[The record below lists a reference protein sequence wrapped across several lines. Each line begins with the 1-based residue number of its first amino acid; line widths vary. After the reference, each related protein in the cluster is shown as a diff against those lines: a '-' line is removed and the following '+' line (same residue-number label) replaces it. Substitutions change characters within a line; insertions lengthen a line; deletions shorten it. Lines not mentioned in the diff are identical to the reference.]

1 MSKKA
6 LLVIDVQNDFCE
18 GGALAVADAD
28 SIVST
33 INKLVADQMQ
43 FDLIIASQDFHP
55 ENHGSFA
62 SNHDVEVFS
71 MGELNGEPQVM
82 WPDHCVQGTHGV
94 QFHDDLDMH
103 MFDVIVQKGV
113 DAKVDSYSAFKDN
126 GGLNDSGL
134 ATLLRDENIEEV
146 YVTGLA
152 TDYCVKFTALDA
164 IAEGFKTFMV
174 TDAMKGVNQNPSD
187 SDEAIMHVLKEG
199 GYQVNSVDLLKVLE

>member
-6 LLVIDVQNDFCE
+6 LLVIDVQKDFCL

-28 SIVST
+28 VIVPT
-33 INKLVADQMQ
+33 INKLMADELQ

-62 SNHDVEVFS
+62 SVHGVDVFS

-82 WPDHCVQGTHGV
+82 WPDHCVQGTNGV

-103 MFDVIVQKGV
+103 LFDIIVQKGV

-146 YVTGLA
+146 YVVGLA

-164 IAEGFKTFMV
+164 MEEGFKVFMV
-174 TDAMKGVNQNPSD
+174 TDAMKGVNQTPED
-187 SDEAIMHVLKEG
+187 STLAIKEVMSKG
-199 GYQVNSVDLLKVLE
+199 GFHVNSTDLLKVLK